1 MNILQRSFATL
12 ALIALAPLAQAAGK
26 LGIENAWIRVAPPG
40 VSTLAGYATLK
51 NSGDAP
57 VSILTIQSDTF
68 RNGSIHESAIDDG
81 VSKMRKVS
89 LSVAP
94 GSEVKLE
101 PNGRHLMLTQPRRE
115 VTAGDR
121 IEIVFLLED
130 GMRVP
135 AMFDVLPADGEA
147 AAKDAQQHHH

>member
-1 MNILQRSFATL
+1 MNILQRRLVSL
-12 ALIALAPLAQAAGK
+12 ALVALAPIAQAAGK
-26 LGIENAWIRVAPPG
+26 LGIEDAWIRVGPPG
-40 VSTLAGYATLK
+40 APTLAGYATLN

-68 RNGSIHESAIDDG
+68 RGGSIHETALDDG

-89 LSVAP
+89 LDVAP
-94 GSEVKLE
+94 GSTVKLE

-130 GMRVP
+130 GTRVP
-135 AMFDVLPADGEA
+135 ALFDVLPADAETTP
-147 AAKDAQQHHH
+147 KDAHQHHH